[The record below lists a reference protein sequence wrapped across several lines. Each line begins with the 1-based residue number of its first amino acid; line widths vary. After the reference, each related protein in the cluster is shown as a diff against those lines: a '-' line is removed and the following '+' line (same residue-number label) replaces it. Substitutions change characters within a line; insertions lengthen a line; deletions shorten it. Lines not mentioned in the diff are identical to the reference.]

1 MKEVMKMPA
10 SQIYPV
16 VNTLN
21 KNLKGSDQTVVD
33 PSGFAVFASNTIS
46 GSLEPVYSTIYNV
59 IGRTLIAIDEAE
71 EDERGIIVDSFEY
84 GSILR
89 KLSYISQDAQKNS
102 DYDPQHPESP
112 YAVTP
117 KGGVVQKFFEQTIP
131 TFSWE
136 DVKEDK
142 VLREAFHD
150 PESLAGFLDG
160 LYIRMYNEYKV
171 AKLGLSDA
179 AIGAL
184 VAHVYA
190 GSTDVN
196 YSRRVRHLLTEFN
209 TKFGTT
215 YTDEDV
221 ALCDPKY
228 LEYIRKTI
236 ITDQKNLNK
245 LTHLYNEI
253 GVSGSEVPIDRR
265 TTIDELNLDISLKVA
280 ASYQKFWGDT
290 YNDEYVQFPKH
301 NEIVNWGIATAPE
314 TVKVT
319 LDGGQTTTTVSKII
333 GVMYDRDAVVATM
346 DRSRFVNI
354 YDQWNDRNV
363 FKLAADRRYV
373 VDPTENA
380 IIYLND

>member
-1 MKEVMKMPA
+1 MPA

-16 VNTLN
+16 VNTIA
-21 KNLKGSDQTVVD
+21 KNLQGSNQTVVD
-33 PSGFAVFASNTIS
+33 PSGFAAFASNTIN

-71 EDERGIIVDSFEY
+71 EDERGIIVDSFDY

-89 KLSYISQDAQKNS
+89 KLSYISQDSQSNS
-102 DYDPQHPESP
+102 DYDIQNPESP

-117 KGGVVQKFFEQTIP
+117 KSGIVQKFFEQTIP
-131 TFSWE
+131 TFSYE
-136 DVKEDK
+136 DVQYDK
-142 VLREAFHD
+142 QLREGFHD

-160 LYIRMYNEYKV
+160 LYTRMYNEYKI
-171 AKLGLSDA
+171 AKNGLSDA

-184 VAHVYA
+184 VAHIYA

-209 TKFGTT
+209 TIYGTT
-215 YTDEDV
+215 YANEDV
-221 ALCDPKY
+221 AMGDPKY
-228 LEYIRKTI
+228 LDFIRRVI

-253 GVSGSEVPIDRR
+253 GATGSEVPIDRR
-265 TTIDELNLDISLKVA
+265 TKLDELNLDISLKVA
-280 ASYQKFWGDT
+280 TAYQKFWGDT
-290 YNDEYVQFPKH
+290 FNEQYVQFPKH

-319 LDGGQTTTTVSKII
+319 LDAGQTTTTIDKII
-333 GVMYDRDAVVATM
+333 GVMYDKDAVVATM

>member
-1 MKEVMKMPA
+1 MPA

-16 VNTLN
+16 VNTIA
-21 KNLKGSDQTVVD
+21 KNLQGSNQTVVD
-33 PSGFAVFASNTIS
+33 PSGFAVFASNTIN
-46 GSLEPVYSTIYNV
+46 GSLEPVYSTINNL
-59 IGRTLIAIDEAE
+59 IGKTMIAIDEAE
-71 EDERGIIVDSFEY
+71 EDERGIIVDAFEY

-89 KLSYISQDAQKNS
+89 KLSYISQDSQSNS
-102 DYDPQHPESP
+102 DYDIQNPESP
-112 YAVTP
+112 YAVQP
-117 KGGVVQKFFEQTIP
+117 KIGIVQKFFEQTIP
-131 TFSWE
+131 TFSYE
-136 DVKEDK
+136 DVQYDK
-142 VLREAFHD
+142 QLREGFHD

-160 LYIRMYNEYKV
+160 LYTRMYNEYKI
-171 AKLGLSDA
+171 AKNGLSDA

-184 VAHVYA
+184 VGHIIA
-190 GSTDVN
+190 GSTDGN
-196 YSRRVRHLLTEFN
+196 HSRRVRHLLTEFN
-209 TKFGTT
+209 TIYGTT
-215 YTDEDV
+215 YANEDV
-221 ALCDPKY
+221 AMVDPKY
-228 LEYIRKTI
+228 LDFIRKVI

-253 GVSGSEVPIDRR
+253 GASGSEVPIDRR
-265 TTIDELNLDISLKVA
+265 TKIDELNLDISLKVA
-280 ASYQKFWGDT
+280 TSYQKFWGDT
-290 YNDEYVQFPKH
+290 FNDEYVQFPKH

-333 GVMYDRDAVVATM
+333 GVMYDKDAVVATM

>member
-1 MKEVMKMPA
+1 MPA

-16 VNTLN
+16 VNTIA
-21 KNLKGSDQTVVD
+21 KNLQGSNQTVVD
-33 PSGFAVFASNTIS
+33 PSGFAAFASNTIN

-71 EDERGIIVDSFEY
+71 EDERGIIVDSFDY

-89 KLSYISQDAQKNS
+89 KLSYIAQDSQSNS
-102 DYDPQHPESP
+102 DYDIQNPESP
-112 YAVTP
+112 YSVTP
-117 KGGVVQKFFEQTIP
+117 KSGIVQKFFEQTIP
-131 TFSWE
+131 TFSYE
-136 DVKEDK
+136 DVQYDK
-142 VLREAFHD
+142 QLREGFHD

-160 LYIRMYNEYKV
+160 LYTRMYNEYKI

-209 TKFGTT
+209 TKFGTS
-215 YTDEDV
+215 YTDVDV

-228 LEYIRKTI
+228 LEFIRKTI

-253 GVSGSEVPIDRR
+253 GASGSEVPIDRR
-265 TTIDELNLDISLKVA
+265 TKLDELNLDISLKVSTA
-280 ASYQKFWGDT
+280 YAKFWGDT

-319 LDGGQTTTTVSKII
+319 LDGGQTTTTVSDII
-333 GVMYDRDAVVATM
+333 GVMYDKDAVVATM

-363 FKLAADRRYV
+363 FKLAADRRYI

>member
-1 MKEVMKMPA
+1 M
-10 SQIYPV
+10 
-16 VNTLN
+16 
-21 KNLKGSDQTVVD
+21 VD

-142 VLREAFHD
+142 QLREAFHD

-184 VAHVYA
+184 IAHIYA

-209 TKFGTT
+209 TKFGTK

-221 ALCDPKY
+221 AMCDPKY
-228 LEYIRKTI
+228 LDFIRKVI

-253 GVSGSEVPIDRR
+253 GASGSEVPIDRR

-290 YNDEYVQFPKH
+290 FNEQYVQFPKH

-314 TVKVT
+314 SVKVT

-363 FKLAADRRYV
+363 FKLAADRRYI

>member
-1 MKEVMKMPA
+1 MPA

-16 VNTLN
+16 VNTIA
-21 KNLKGSDQTVVD
+21 KNLQGSNQTVVD
-33 PSGFAVFASNTIS
+33 PSGFAVFASNTIN
-46 GSLEPVYSTIYNV
+46 GSLEPVYSTINNL
-59 IGRTLIAIDEAE
+59 IGRTMIAIDEAE

-89 KLSYISQDAQKNS
+89 KLSYISQDSQSNS
-102 DYDPQHPESP
+102 DYDIQNPESP
-112 YAVTP
+112 YAVQP
-117 KGGVVQKFFEQTIP
+117 KSGIVQKFFEQTIP
-131 TFSWE
+131 TFSYE
-136 DVKEDK
+136 DVQYDK
-142 VLREAFHD
+142 QLREGFHD

-160 LYIRMYNEYKV
+160 LYTRMYNEYKI
-171 AKLGLSDA
+171 AKNGLSDA

-184 VAHVYA
+184 VAHIIA
-190 GSTDVN
+190 GSTDGN
-196 YSRRVRHLLTEFN
+196 HSRRVRHLLTEFN
-209 TKFGTT
+209 TIYGTT
-215 YTDEDV
+215 YANEDV
-221 ALCDPKY
+221 AMADPKY
-228 LEYIRKTI
+228 LDFIRKVI

-253 GVSGSEVPIDRR
+253 GASGSEVPIDRR

-280 ASYQKFWGDT
+280 TSYQKFWGDT
-290 YNDEYVQFPKH
+290 FNDEYVQFPKH

-333 GVMYDRDAVVATM
+333 GVMYDTDAVVATM

>member
-1 MKEVMKMPA
+1 MPA

-16 VNTLN
+16 VNTIA
-21 KNLKGSDQTVVD
+21 KNLQGSNQTVVD

-46 GSLEPVYSTIYNV
+46 GSLEPVYSTINNL

-89 KLSYISQDAQKNS
+89 KLSYISQDSQSNS
-102 DYDPQHPESP
+102 DYDIQNPESP
-112 YAVTP
+112 YAVQP
-117 KGGVVQKFFEQTIP
+117 KSGIVQKFFEQTIP
-131 TFSWE
+131 TFSYE
-136 DVKEDK
+136 DVQYDK
-142 VLREAFHD
+142 QLREGFHD
-150 PESLAGFLDG
+150 PESLAGFLNG
-160 LYIRMYNEYKV
+160 LYTRMYNEYQISKN
-171 AKLGLSDA
+171 GLSDA

-184 VAHVYA
+184 VAHIVA
-190 GSTDVN
+190 GSTDGN

-209 TKFGTT
+209 TIFGTT
-215 YTDEDV
+215 YANEDV
-221 ALCDPKY
+221 AMADPKY
-228 LEYIRKTI
+228 LDFIRKVI

-253 GVSGSEVPIDRR
+253 GATGSEVPIDRR
-265 TTIDELNLDISLKVA
+265 TKIDELNLDISLKVA
-280 ASYQKFWGDT
+280 TSYQKFWGDT
-290 YNDEYVQFPKH
+290 FNDQYVQFPKH

-314 TVKVT
+314 SVKIT

-333 GVMYDRDAVVATM
+333 GVMYDKDAVVATM

-363 FKLAADRRYV
+363 FKLAADRRYI

>member
-1 MKEVMKMPA
+1 MPA

-16 VNTLN
+16 VNTIA
-21 KNLKGSDQTVVD
+21 KNLQGSNQTVVD
-33 PSGFAVFASNTIS
+33 PSGFAVFASNTIN
-46 GSLEPVYSTIYNV
+46 GSLEPVYSTIYNL
-59 IGRTLIAIDEAE
+59 IGKTMIAIDEAE
-71 EDERGIIVDSFEY
+71 EDERGIVVEAFDY

-89 KLSYISQDAQKNS
+89 KLSYISQDSQSNS
-102 DYDPQHPESP
+102 DYDIQNPESP
-112 YAVTP
+112 YAVQP
-117 KGGVVQKFFEQTIP
+117 KSGIVQKFFEQTIP
-131 TFSWE
+131 TFSYE
-136 DVKEDK
+136 DVQYDK
-142 VLREAFHD
+142 QLREGFHD

-160 LYIRMYNEYKV
+160 LYTRMYNEYKI
-171 AKLGLSDA
+171 AKNGLSDA

-184 VAHVYA
+184 VGHIIA
-190 GSTDVN
+190 GSTDGN

-209 TKFGTT
+209 TIYGTT
-215 YTDEDV
+215 YANEDV
-221 ALCDPKY
+221 AMADPKY
-228 LEYIRKTI
+228 LDFIRKVI

-253 GVSGSEVPIDRR
+253 GASGSEVPIDRR
-265 TTIDELNLDISLKVA
+265 TKIDELNLDISLKVA
-280 ASYQKFWGDT
+280 TSYQKFWGDT

-333 GVMYDRDAVVATM
+333 GAMYDKDAVVATM

-363 FKLAADRRYV
+363 FKLAADRRYI

>member
-1 MKEVMKMPA
+1 MPA

-16 VNTLN
+16 VNTIA
-21 KNLKGSDQTVVD
+21 KNLQGSNQTVVD

-46 GSLEPVYSTIYNV
+46 GSLEPVYSTINNL

-89 KLSYISQDAQKNS
+89 KLSYISQDSQSNS
-102 DYDPQHPESP
+102 DYDIQNPESP
-112 YAVTP
+112 YAVLP
-117 KGGVVQKFFEQTIP
+117 KSGIVQKFFEQTIP
-131 TFSWE
+131 TFSYE
-136 DVKEDK
+136 DVQYDK
-142 VLREAFHD
+142 QLREGFHD
-150 PESLAGFLDG
+150 PESLAGFLNG
-160 LYIRMYNEYKV
+160 LYTRMYNEYQISKN
-171 AKLGLSDA
+171 GLSDA

-184 VAHVYA
+184 VGHVVA
-190 GSTDVN
+190 GTTDVN

-209 TKFGTT
+209 TIFGTT
-215 YTDEDV
+215 YANEDV
-221 ALCDPKY
+221 AMADPKY
-228 LEYIRKTI
+228 LDFIRKVI

-253 GVSGSEVPIDRR
+253 GATGSEVPIDRR
-265 TTIDELNLDISLKVA
+265 TKIDELNLDISLKVA
-280 ASYQKFWGDT
+280 TSYQKFWGDT
-290 YNDEYVQFPKH
+290 FNDQYVQFPKH

-314 TVKVT
+314 SVKIT

-333 GVMYDRDAVVATM
+333 GVMYDKDAVVATM

-363 FKLAADRRYV
+363 FKLAADRRYI